1 LKLWLS
7 QKTILEQDPNADD
20 YDKYSLPLGTEDTN
34 EEILSITEGIEG
46 TRLNNTGHASSSKNW
61 LAEAQLSNC
70 PLIRLVQEPLKVSEI
85 IVITK
90 AQNTGQ
96 KAGQL
101 WTFWWT
107 NQSNRHTIW

>member
-70 PLIRLVQEPLKVSEI
+70 PLIRLVREPKVSEII

-90 AQNTGQ
+90 AENTGQ